1 MIKDACCGILG
12 DSAKREPAL
21 VKLLAPCSA
30 SGPNPAPGRGANSAP
45 KPGPPRGRVVRR
57 GKTAAGAEAAAE
69 CSPGRG
75 ARLGGRG
82 REGHGADSGGGSVGA
97 ASRQKGELGGLRC
110 GLGPRS
116 ASGSRGGLPWPD
128 DDERDSR
135 DAWEPCRQSSLQS
148 IHNFPDYRPTITVTA
163 HSCSS
168 FATPPECQST

>member
-1 MIKDACCGILG
+1 MLLAHNSGYLTGIGYAGGCLVITYQPHR
-12 DSAKREPAL
+12 SKREPAL
-21 VKLLAPCSA
+21 AKLLAPCSA
-30 SGPNPAPGRGANSAP
+30 SGTKPDPGRGPNSAP

-97 ASRQKGELGGLRC
+97 ASRQKGELGGLGC

-116 ASGSRGGLPWPD
+116 AAGSRGGLPWPD

-135 DAWEPCRQSSLQS
+135 DAWEPCCHS
-148 IHNFPDYRPTITVTA
+148 HFRPCTT
-163 HSCSS
+163 
-168 FATPPECQST
+168 F